1 MTIAKTIGDRLRI
14 YRVQKGWSQEV
25 LAEYAKLHPTYI
37 GQLER
42 GEKNATLESISKIAA
57 ALDVPLSKLFE
68 NISLLAEEQDIPAR
82 CYALVQAQSPR
93 KQEALL
99 ELLNTVIQYEKL

>member
-1 MTIAKTIGDRLRI
+1 MEPGSVGGICKAASNLYWAI
-14 YRVQKGWSQEV
+14 
-25 LAEYAKLHPTYI
+25 
-37 GQLER
+37 LER

-68 NISLLAEEQDIPAR
+68 NISLLAEEQDIPSR

>member
-1 MTIAKTIGDRLRI
+1 MTIAKTIGERLRI

-82 CYALVQAQSPR
+82 CYALVQALQIPAERRSHSEMSGVPIP
-93 KQEALL
+93 
-99 ELLNTVIQYEKL
+99 T

>member
-1 MTIAKTIGDRLRI
+1 MEPGSVGGICKAASNLYWAIR
-14 YRVQKGWSQEV
+14 
-25 LAEYAKLHPTYI
+25 A
-37 GQLER
+37 
-42 GEKNATLESISKIAA
+42 LESISKIAA

-68 NISLLAEEQDIPAR
+68 NISLLAEEQDIPSR

>member
-1 MTIAKTIGDRLRI
+1 MTIAKTIGERLRI

-68 NISLLAEEQDIPAR
+68 NISLLAEEPGVMRWSRRNRQG
-82 CYALVQAQSPR
+82 SR
-93 KQEALL
+93 KPC
-99 ELLNTVIQYEKL
+99 LNY